1 MNAPALCRPQSIRR
15 PQYVLRAGPGEAGD
29 DRRVIALPDAFGDRL
44 DAFEIARRGDRE
56 TSLQHVHAQLRQRL
70 GHADFFVKVHRK
82 TWRLLAVT
90 QRGIEND
97 NAVVVQRA
105 EAGVGDAHRLGS
117 SIFDTTS
124 ASGDPLS
131 EAGVQQPGE
140 ALRGG

>member
-1 MNAPALCRPQSIRR
+1 MRRRFRRAQSVRR
-15 PQYVLRAGPGEAGD
+15 AHYVLRAGSGEAGD
-29 DRRVIALPDAFGDRL
+29 DRRVIALSDAFGDRL
-44 DAFEIARRGDRE
+44 DAFKIAGRSDGE
-56 TSLQHVHAQLRQRL
+56 AGLQHIHAQFRQRL
-70 GHADFFVKVHRK
+70 GHPDFFIQVHGK
-82 TWRLLAVT
+82 TWRLLAIA
-90 QRGIEND
+90 QRGVEND